1 MDIRDTIPETIS
13 DIATTGLAI
22 GIGDFKS
29 GQVDIASTYRPDW
42 QETYFANEWMM
53 RDPVVMTGLTHLGVS
68 EWPSLD
74 QTDSRV
80 LKAASDFG
88 IRSGLVLATE
98 ISGNRCVAGLS
109 TSQPVSAAA
118 RQEAIRALREMHF
131 ETLMARAHALTLAQ
145 KDLVFLFA
153 NGHLAKE
160 VAEIMQIS
168 VHTVKQRK
176 LFIQRHIGVNSF
188 MAVVNVCACAGL
200 TIHPIN

>member
-1 MDIRDTIPETIS
+1 MNIRDNIPETIS

-29 GQVDIASTYRPDW
+29 GKVDIASTYRSDW
-42 QETYFANEWMM
+42 QETYFANDWMM
-53 RDPVVMTGLTHLGVS
+53 RDPVVTTGLTKLGVT

-74 QTDSRV
+74 QSESHV
-80 LKAASDFG
+80 LKAASDYG

-98 ISGNRCVAGLS
+98 IAGNRCVAGLS
-109 TSQPVSAAA
+109 TSQTVSEVA
-118 RQEAIRALREMHF
+118 RKGAIRALREMHL
-131 ETLMARAHALTLAQ
+131 ENLMARAQSLTLTQ

-168 VHTVKQRK
+168 VDTVKQRK
-176 LFIQRHIGVNSF
+176 SFIQRHIGVNSF

-200 TIHPIN
+200 TIHPTN